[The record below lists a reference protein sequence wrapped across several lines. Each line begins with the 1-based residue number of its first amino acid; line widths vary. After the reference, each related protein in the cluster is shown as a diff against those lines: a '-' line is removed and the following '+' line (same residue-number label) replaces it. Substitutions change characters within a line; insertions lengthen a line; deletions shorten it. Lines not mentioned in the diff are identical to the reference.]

1 MGCVLSVPREI
12 ITPEMEELSKSIQGD
27 ARVEF
32 DAWADA
38 TEGRLTEPQDPT
50 ELEAELA
57 AQKELQCEQL
67 APKLGFLPSPQVAEG
82 RQGLAVHIEQR
93 TTQMAQANKEAWDFK
108 MLERSQRLQA
118 EARAKVDAWVA
129 RAEEAYTELR
139 DPKEL
144 QTELAATQKNLHCE
158 QLATDLK
165 FMPRVHVVQACR
177 VLALYIDQ
185 RLANLV
191 NTNKEAWDVK
201 MAEKSAGI
209 QTTARM
215 LFEDWAAT
223 VARRLME
230 EPQKPEDLESE
241 LAAQTKSHCA
251 QLAANL
257 AFMPHA
263 HVEEA
268 CGQHST
274 YMDQRATTM
283 AEANK
288 VAWELKMEEN
298 AAMARQ
304 LLNQAFAA
312 FHAFAE
318 AAENDLRTEPRDPAG
333 VARWLAEQQE
343 LHCQKLAANLAFL
356 PPVEIAK
363 YGQDLATYIDER
375 IVKLGKANRDAL
387 RSKSFYNGVRNVAG
401 GDSAEAPKSIASQ
414 DSAAAPHGGGS
425 PFSSPSQPAASSGFH
440 RDAHG
445 WWHDSKTGHFAT
457 KEAVTAAGLSWL

>member
-1 MGCVLSVPREI
+1 MPGR
-12 ITPEMEELSKSIQGD
+12 
-27 ARVEF
+27 
-32 DAWADA
+32 DA

-144 QTELAATQKNLHCE
+144 QTELAATQQNLHCE
-158 QLATDLK
+158 QLTSDLK
-165 FMPRVHVVQACR
+165 FMPRAHVVQARR

-209 QTTARM
+209 QTTARV

-230 EPQKPEDLESE
+230 EPQKPEDLQTE

-288 VAWELKMEEN
+288 VAWDLKMEEN

-312 FHAFAE
+312 FHAWAE
-318 AAENDLRTEPRDPAG
+318 AAEHELRTEPRIPREWPG
-333 VARWLAEQQE
+333 GWLSSRSCIARSLRQTWRFCLPW
-343 LHCQKLAANLAFL
+343 KLRKT
-356 PPVEIAK
+356 AK
-363 YGQDLATYIDER
+363 DLATYIDER
-375 IVKLGKANRDAL
+375 IVKLSKANRDAL

-401 GDSAEAPKSIASQ
+401 GDSAEAPNPLLPKTAPPPRMA
-414 DSAAAPHGGGS
+414 AAAPFPLPAS
-425 PFSSPSQPAASSGFH
+425 QRPPWVPS
-440 RDAHG
+440 
-445 WWHDSKTGHFAT
+445 
-457 KEAVTAAGLSWL
+457 